1 MNMIYEKPSIKKST
15 SPFMFLLP
23 CIILLVCTI
32 SATAGT
38 PTVVDSDGNV
48 YGTVKIGDQVW
59 LAQNMRV
66 KTPKGS
72 WCYREKEDNCK
83 KYGALYSWAAAMALP
98 DKCNQD
104 DCYDL
109 IKQPH
114 QGICPKGFHV
124 PSKEEFLKLFDAVGG
139 KNIAGK
145 KLKSRTD
152 WWSHP
157 GEDYFGF
164 SAFPGGYRDNRYRDV
179 DSIARFWT
187 SFQENSEC
195 ISKNNSFTFT
205 CNNESG
211 WIIDKKFAFSYLLG
225 NGIDGSLG
233 ENLNKKMGNSLRCVE
248 DDSLIEADEHIE
260 AEFDSINN
268 VLKDLRDG
276 HSYKTVKIG
285 SQIWMAQNLNKKTL
299 DASWCYD
306 EDEKNC
312 DKYGRL
318 YYWQDAMDIPD
329 CCYHY
334 DCKIINEDKHQG
346 ICPEGWRMPSD
357 KDFYKLFDYVG
368 GMGVAGKK
376 LKSAY
381 GWKEARV
388 STKSTGLWSTTEDGN
403 DASAWLFRQG
413 KDSVVHKELPKIS
426 GFSIRCI
433 KDM

>member
-1 MNMIYEKPSIKKST
+1 
-15 SPFMFLLP
+15 MFLLP

-72 WCYREKEDNCK
+72 WCYRDKENNCK

-124 PSKEEFLKLFDAVGG
+124 PSKEEFLKLYDFIGG
-139 KNIAGK
+139 REKAGTE
-145 KLKSRTD
+145 LKSVSGWHSGVLFSGNGTD
-152 WWSHP
+152 R
-157 GEDYFGF
+157 YGF
-164 SAFPGGYRDNRYRDV
+164 SILPAGYRSQKKYYYEGK
-179 DSIARFWT
+179 SSQFWT
-187 SFQENSEC
+187 SFQDCNSKEGEFALSYAFGYGRDYAFAENM
-195 ISKNNSFTFT
+195 
-205 CNNESG
+205 
-211 WIIDKKFAFSYLLG
+211 KKYV
-225 NGIDGSLG
+225 
-233 ENLNKKMGNSLRCVE
+233 GNSLRCVE

-268 VLKDLRDG
+268 ALKDLRDG

-388 STKSTGLWSTTEDGN
+388 NTKSTGLWSTTEDGS

-433 KDM
+433 KE